1 MELVT
6 GATGYVGG
14 RLLERLAEAGRPV
27 RALARDPAQLEPR
40 EGIETIGG
48 DLVSGEGLDRAL
60 EGIDTAYYLV
70 HSMESAAADGVS
82 PAGPT
87 PRPDFAS
94 RDRRAAERFAGAARR
109 AGTKRI
115 VYLGGLM
122 PSDEPPSQHLSSRL
136 DVE

>member
-27 RALARDPAQLEPR
+27 RALARDPGRLEPR
-40 EGIETIGG
+40 EGVEPIGG

-60 EGIDTAYYLV
+60 EGVDTAYYLV
-70 HSMESAAADGVS
+70 HSMEAAAGS
-82 PAGPT
+82 
-87 PRPDFAS
+87 DFAS

-109 AGTKRI
+109 AGTERI

-136 DVE
+136 DVER